1 MSKKC
6 QIRFARGDYD
16 RIIRHLF
23 PGDHDEH
30 GAVLLAGLSMKQG
43 RVTLLVREV
52 HVAREGVDYVKGN
65 IGYRAL
71 APSFIHQMITRA
83 RDQRLVYLAVHNHA
97 ADTSVNFSSIDLESH
112 CRGYPALLQI
122 AKGMPV
128 GALVFGRRS
137 IQADL
142 WMPDGSRQQ
151 LEHATIVGSTI
162 EQLGPRPLRKKS
174 AMIDDYD
181 RQIRMFGKAGQRRL
195 ADCKV
200 AVIGLGGIGSLVVEY
215 LARLGVGNFLL
226 VDDDQVEVSNLSR
239 IVGASATDAE
249 AKRYKT
255 EVAER
260 LIRQANTSAKIESVI
275 TDVATYSVAMRLVS
289 SDYVFLAADSMR
301 ARLVV
306 NAIVQQYLIPGVQLG
321 AKISADEDGA
331 LLDVM
336 SVNRPLRPG
345 LSCLWCSQLI
355 DANALAVEAKTDED
369 RKQQAYGTSE
379 PNPSVITL
387 NAVSASHA
395 VNDFLLDFLALREES
410 NDVLFEHHHHLTHKL
425 SRVLPRSDEN
435 CTECGKKHFRF
446 ARGDGA
452 DLPCLWS
459 EECNSNKRL
468 A

>member
-6 QIRFARGDYD
+6 QIRFTRGDYD

-23 PGDHDEH
+23 PGNHDEH
-30 GAVLLAGLSMKQG
+30 GAVLLAGLSMEHGQA
-43 RVTLLVREV
+43 RLLVREV
-52 HVAREGVDYVKGN
+52 HFAREGIDYVNGT

-71 APSFIHQMITRA
+71 APSFIHRMITRA
-83 RDQRLVYLAVHNHA
+83 RDKRLVYLAVHNHA
-97 ADTSVNFSSIDLESH
+97 ADTSVNFSSVDFQSH
-112 CRGYPALLQI
+112 RRGYPALLQI

-142 WMPDGSRQQ
+142 WMPDGKRQQ

-162 EQLGPRPLRKKS
+162 EQIGPRPLKKKNT
-174 AMIDDYD
+174 MIDDYD
-181 RQIRMFGKAGQRRL
+181 RQVRMFGKDGQRRL

-200 AVIGLGGIGSLVVEY
+200 AVIGLGGIGSLVAEY
-215 LARLGVGNFLL
+215 LARLGVGRFLL
-226 VDDDQVEVSNLSR
+226 IDDDRVETSNLSR
-239 IVGASATDAE
+239 IVGASAADVE
-249 AKRYKT
+249 SKRHKT
-255 EVAER
+255 EIAER
-260 LIRQANTSAKIESVI
+260 IIRLSSPLAKIESVVS
-275 TDVATYSVAMRLVS
+275 DVAQYSAAMQLTS
-289 SDYVFLAADSMR
+289 CDYLFLAADSMR

-321 AKISADEDGA
+321 AKISADESGA

-345 LSCLWCSQLI
+345 LSCLWCNQLI
-355 DANALAVEAKTDED
+355 DTNALAVEAKTDEE

-395 VNDFLLDFLALREES
+395 VNDFLLDFLGLREES
-410 NDVLFEHHHHLTHKL
+410 NDVLFEHHHHLTHKV
-425 SRVLPRSDEN
+425 SRVLPRKDEN
-435 CTECGKKHFRF
+435 CTECGDKHFRF
-446 ARGDGA
+446 ARGDGT

-459 EECNSNKRL
+459 EEIHSNKRI